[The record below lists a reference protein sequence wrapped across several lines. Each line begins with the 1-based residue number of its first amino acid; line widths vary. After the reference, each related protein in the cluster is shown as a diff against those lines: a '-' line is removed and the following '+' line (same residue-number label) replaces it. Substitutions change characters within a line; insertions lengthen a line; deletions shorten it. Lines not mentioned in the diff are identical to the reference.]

1 MNSKAE
7 QFIKHIEKKS
17 GINEFVIKEL
27 PNDLHTTLFYS
38 NIKLPDGVLL
48 KIFLVFD
55 DSQNILIRVNLKD
68 DIDKE
73 KIDLDKMNLI
83 LNELN
88 QQHPLF
94 KFYHDELTQDIVW
107 EMMLV
112 AHDQFFEPIIVDS
125 YLIWIMDYAGRIY
138 QKINQIKN

>member
-88 QQHPLF
+88 QQYPLF